1 VGAVNDDEM
10 RRRMDRLATQAPD
23 PAEDRDRVL
32 ARAHRRARIGALVA
46 GVGAL
51 AIAGLVVVA
60 MGAVVDRRSDLEIAD
75 PSTAPTGTVTPS
87 RSDEPSPPAE
97 PAGQIAFWSDSITGG
112 NAHLMLITADGS
124 DRSEVGQLAISTSR
138 LTWSPDGQRVAF
150 DHGIG
155 AGDGQIDVMVDI
167 DTSRSETIF
176 GVGNPQS
183 PDWSPDGERIVFSTD
198 SGALFTIPSGGA
210 SGGRPIRQF
219 GPNDFLEGLYPS
231 WSPDGR
237 EIAYVDPKTGAIAIV
252 QVQTADDQEPGRTV
266 FDDAIASSLDW
277 GPNGIVASVGRANGG
292 SSLYLI
298 DPTGVDPPQPLPDQ
312 AGDEI
317 DPSVSLDGRFIA
329 FVGTAGGQP
338 DLYVMRTSDG
348 TITQITD
355 DARQDRS
362 PVWRPAS

>member
-1 VGAVNDDEM
+1 VGAVNDDEI

-23 PAEDRDRVL
+23 PAADRDRVL

-46 GVGAL
+46 GVGTM

-60 MGAVVDRRSDLEIAD
+60 MGVVVERRTDLEVAD
-75 PSTAPTGTVTPS
+75 PSPAPTGTVTPS
-87 RSDEPSPPAE
+87 RTDEPSSPAG
-97 PAGQIAFWSDSITGG
+97 PAGQIAFWSDSTTGG
-112 NAHLMLITADGS
+112 SAHLMLVTADGS

-155 AGDGQIDVMVDI
+155 PGEGQLDVMVDI

-176 GVGNPQS
+176 AVGAPQS
-183 PDWSPDGERIVFSTD
+183 PDWSPDGERIVFHTD
-198 SGALFTIPSGGA
+198 SGALFTIPAGGA
-210 SGGRPIRQF
+210 SGGRPVRRF
-219 GPNDFLEGLYPS
+219 GPNDYLEGLYPS

-237 EIAYVDPKTGAIAIV
+237 EIAYVDPGTGAIAVIGT
-252 QVQTADDQEPGRTV
+252 QPANGQEAGRTV
-266 FDDAIASSLDW
+266 FDDGIASSLDW

-298 DPTGVDPPQPLPDQ
+298 NPRGVEPAQPLPDQ
-312 AGDEI
+312 AGDETQ
-317 DPSVSLDGRFIA
+317 PSVSPDGRFIA

-338 DLYVMRTSDG
+338 DVYVMRTGDG
-348 TITQITD
+348 TVTRITD
-355 DARQDRS
+355 DARQDFS